1 MTIFWIMFA
10 ATMLLVG
17 LFLAVRVTKGGVP
30 ALLLKTL
37 ASFAFMTTAFVG
49 AYLYG
54 FGIET
59 LFILIG
65 LLFGMVGDIVLDLK
79 YCHREQEYLYTNTG
93 MLSFG
98 LGHVMYFVVTMMVLS
113 LFTDK
118 SWLYVLMSVCIAVLA
133 TIGITLMSKKMKF
146 DFGRYFKQTVAY
158 TFILTF
164 MVAITVTTTV
174 INPAFWR
181 LMLGVVLIFVSD
193 LVLSTIYFG
202 GQEKNGLLVILNHVI
217 YYAGQLMICMYLFA

>member
-1 MTIFWIMFA
+1 M
-10 ATMLLVG
+10 
-17 LFLAVRVTKGGVP
+17 
-30 ALLLKTL
+30 
-37 ASFAFMTTAFVG
+37 
-49 AYLYG
+49 
-54 FGIET
+54 
-59 LFILIG
+59 
-65 LLFGMVGDIVLDLK
+65 
-79 YCHREQEYLYTNTG
+79 
-93 MLSFG
+93 
-98 LGHVMYFVVTMMVLS
+98 
-113 LFTDK
+113 FTDK

-133 TIGITLMSKKMKF
+133 TIGITFMSKKMKF